1 MKAWAIIALFGSLTI
16 PALAS
21 DLPEWAYPA
30 NGSASPRDAATPLSL
45 PGSAKTYTQAQI
57 DDGFNPP
64 DWYPE
69 DHRPMPDVVAHG
81 RKEAN
86 VRACAMCHLTNG
98 GGRPESASIA
108 GLPAAYMLRQMTE
121 FKRGARNGGRA
132 APMVAV
138 AKGLSDDD
146 MKTAA
151 AYFSRMKLPAWY
163 KVVETDAVPKS
174 YVGAGA
180 MRLPVEDGGTEPLGE
195 RIIELPQNAANV
207 GSRDPRTGYVAY
219 VPAGSIKKGAE
230 IVNTGSGKTT
240 PCMVCHGPDLG
251 GLLDIPP
258 ISGRSPI
265 YVFRQLS
272 DIKAG
277 TRNGSKIS
285 PMKGIVEN
293 LDQNDMI
300 DIAAYLVAKGR

>member
-1 MKAWAIIALFGSLTI
+1 MKAVVAVALLGALAV
-16 PALAS
+16 PALAAE
-21 DLPEWAYPA
+21 LPEWAYPV
-30 NGSASPRDAATPLSL
+30 NPPPKPPDTTIQISL
-45 PGSAKTYTQAQI
+45 PGSSKKYTQAQTY
-57 DDGFNPP
+57 DGYNPP

-69 DHRPMPDVVAHG
+69 DHRPMPEVVAHG

-86 VRACAMCHLTNG
+86 ARACAMCHLTNG

-108 GLPAAYMLRQMTE
+108 GLPAAYIVRQMTE

-132 APMVAV
+132 APMIAV

-146 MKTAA
+146 MKVAA

-163 KVVETDAVPKS
+163 KVIETDAVPKS
-174 YVGAGA
+174 YVGRGA
-180 MRLPVEDGGTEPLGE
+180 MRLPVEEGGTEPLGE
-195 RIIELPQNAANV
+195 RIIELPQSPANAE
-207 GSRDPRTGYVAY
+207 SRDPRTGYIAY
-219 VPAGSIKKGAE
+219 VPAGSVKKGAD

-251 GLLDIPP
+251 GLLDLPP
-258 ISGRSPI
+258 IAGRSPT
-265 YVFRQLS
+265 YVFRQLN
-272 DIKAG
+272 DIKMG
-277 TRNGSKIS
+277 TRNGAKIS

-300 DIAAYLVAKGR
+300 AIAAYLVSRGR